1 MADDQQPTGVFN
13 FGTHTLT
20 VSGDFQTTGGT
31 VILPLQNWLCP
42 ECGRSFHK
50 SFKGSD
56 CPICRIPLE
65 RKVEANPY
73 APGRVD

>member
-13 FGTHTLT
+13 QGGYILT

-31 VILPLQNWLCP
+31 IILPLQDWRCP
-42 ECGRSFHK
+42 ECGRVFHK
-50 SFKGSD
+50 SFAGSN

-65 RKVEANPY
+65 RNIETKPY
-73 APGRVD
+73 VPGRID